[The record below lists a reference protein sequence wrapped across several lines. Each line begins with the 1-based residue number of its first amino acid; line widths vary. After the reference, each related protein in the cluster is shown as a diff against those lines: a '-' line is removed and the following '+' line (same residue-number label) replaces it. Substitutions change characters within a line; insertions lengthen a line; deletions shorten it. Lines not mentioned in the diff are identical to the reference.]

1 MVNDMTTNLIIILVL
16 ILIIILIVIGVYLY
30 IRNRVRNISQQIF
43 NTPNIMEGFKKQELE
58 YQNTPKSL
66 SSLDSVLVP
75 KILDDFPNL
84 NIDEIKKIAENS
96 VMVYYNG
103 LSNKKQEEQYYMS
116 DHFWKLIQEEMVNVE
131 NSDISYKKIK
141 IHRTVINAYDNK
153 KGRCI
158 ITFQSAVEYY
168 KGQKNKEEK
177 MQVRVN
183 TEMIYIY
190 DDTQVEDAHGVSLNC
205 HNCGAPIKMLGIK
218 TCPYC
223 GTGTVDYVSKT
234 WKVNNIY
241 EK

>member
-1 MVNDMTTNLIIILVL
+1 MVNGMATNLIIILVL
-16 ILIIILIVIGVYLY
+16 ILIILLIIIGVYLY
-30 IRNRVRNISQQIF
+30 IRNKVRNISQQIF

-58 YQNTPKSL
+58 YQSTPKSL
-66 SSLDSVLVP
+66 SSLDSVLMP
-75 KILDDFPNL
+75 KILKDFPNL
-84 NIDEIKKIAENS
+84 NIDEIKKMAENS
-96 VMVYYNG
+96 VMTYYNG
-103 LSNKKQEEQYYMS
+103 LNNKKIKEKYYMS
-116 DHFWKLIQEEMVNVE
+116 EHFLKLIQEEMVNVE
-131 NSDISYKKIK
+131 NSDISYKNIK

-153 KGRCI
+153 KGSCI

-168 KGQKNKEEK
+168 KGKKDKEVRT
-177 MQVRVN
+177 QVRVN

-190 DDTQVEDAHGVSLNC
+190 DDTKVEDTYGVSLNC

-223 GTGTVDYVSKT
+223 GTGIVDYVSKT